1 MSRHGT
7 FHLKRRRARGFS
19 LIETLLAMIIVS
31 VGVMA
36 FVDAQSAFYT
46 SNNWSSRSAT
56 AMFLANE
63 IREMARTLPRHD
75 PVTGLSLNGTVAVGW
90 GRETGETTVADIDD
104 LDDLN
109 GVIFDNM
116 QGTFVGPVDATRA
129 VIPQIDANG
138 NVTDPITPMTG
149 WSQAVTV
156 EKVDPYNFATV
167 RAANYQ
173 QVGSA
178 VNAFIPVNGFP
189 LRVTVVVSY
198 KGNLDAAPAEIARVS
213 WVVHP

>member
-1 MSRHGT
+1 MIRPGT

-31 VGVMA
+31 VGIMA
-36 FVDAQSAFYT
+36 FVDAQSAFYN

-75 PVTGLSLNGTVAVGW
+75 PVTGLALTGTFAVGW
-90 GRETGETTVADIDD
+90 GREVGETTVADIDD

-109 GVIFDNM
+109 GVIFANSD
-116 QGTFVGPVDATRA
+116 GTFLGPVDATRLI
-129 VIPQIDANG
+129 IPQIDANG
-138 NVTDPITPMTG
+138 NVTDSNAPMTG

-156 EKVDPYNFATV
+156 EKVDPYNFASV
-167 RAANYQ
+167 RAANYVQ
-173 QVGSA
+173 AGSA
-178 VNAFIPVNGFP
+178 TNAFIPVNGFP
-189 LRVTVVVSY
+189 LRVRVVVSY
-198 KGNLDAAPAEIARVS
+198 KGNLDATPAEVARVT